1 MDVIVQLIC
10 RQIDNKVCKK
20 LWSWGTKC
28 KQRCV
33 LSGCKNETTEDI
45 L

>member
-33 LSGCKNETTEDI
+33 LSGCKNEATEDI

>member
-1 MDVIVQLIC
+1 MDVIVSMIC
-10 RQIDNKVCKK
+10 RQADYKVCKK

-33 LSGCKNETTEDI
+33 LPGCKNETTEDI